1 MDNNIVHTH
10 IVLKDWILEHRPQP
24 GSPARFHSYEFL
36 LFGVLGFPDSYANA
50 LSPEDINVLSPEE
63 IREII
68 CGGIE
73 LISDVLL
80 EDDIAVQ
87 PEAVEGERRG
97 IRIMNLS

>member
-50 LSPEDINVLSPEE
+50 LSPEE

-87 PEAVEGERRG
+87 SEAVEGERRG